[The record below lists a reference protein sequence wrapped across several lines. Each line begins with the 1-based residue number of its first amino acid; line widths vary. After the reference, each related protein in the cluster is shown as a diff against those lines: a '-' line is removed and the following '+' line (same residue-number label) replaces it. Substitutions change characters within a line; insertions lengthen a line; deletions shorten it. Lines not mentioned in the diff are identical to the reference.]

1 MNTRQLKKFLVES
14 LQEQDDYIEFCIDCL
29 KKLYPNDQESVIP
42 LFESFLESREE
53 WGTVT
58 LQDLEERFQ
67 EENDKIS
74 KIRKRMNEE
83 AK

>member
-29 KKLYPNDQESVIP
+29 KKLYPNDHESIIP

-74 KIRKRMNEE
+74 KIRKKMNEE